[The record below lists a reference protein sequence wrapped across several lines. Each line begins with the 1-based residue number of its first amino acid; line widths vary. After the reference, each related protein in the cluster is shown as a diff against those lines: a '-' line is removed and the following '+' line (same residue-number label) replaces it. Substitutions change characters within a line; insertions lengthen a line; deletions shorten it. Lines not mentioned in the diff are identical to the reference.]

1 MKIIIKNHQELQ
13 ESVDYLVSK
22 LKLEIKKDLIIEVKI
37 AERDGYHI
45 QKQQG
50 YVTITYFHKHHF
62 FAALMKVMSLSN
74 ETSYESYEQS
84 HFDDLGLML
93 DTARNA
99 VPQMDTIK
107 KYIMILSLLG
117 YNYLELYVEDVMEV
131 KEEPFYGYMR
141 GKYAISDIKYLDEFS
156 KKYGI
161 ELIPCI
167 QTLAHLDGLFKHPEY
182 REVNDIDDILLVG
195 HPKTYQLIENILK
208 TTKEA
213 FTSKKINIGMD
224 EAWKLGLGKY
234 LSQNGF
240 QNRLEIMKN
249 HLERVLSLCKK
260 YQYQPSM
267 WADMFF
273 HLTTGSYHQ
282 EKVEFSQDV
291 IDQIPKDV
299 QLIYWDYYRTEKAPY
314 QNKYDSLKQLTK
326 SYAFAGG
333 AWKWIGFTP
342 HNLFTM
348 RSMKP
353 AIEVA
358 IENGVKDFLL
368 TAWGD
373 NGAEAAQFSI
383 IPSLLYISD
392 LSYQKEDRQ
401 SFAALLTGY
410 TYDELLKLD
419 LPDLLYHHDAYTPT
433 NPSKYLLFE
442 DVLMGH
448 RQISVEKNYKTY
460 YKQHAKI
467 LKPLS
472 EKTSKYSYLFRTMHD
487 LADLL
492 SIKSTLSLEIY
503 QAYHAKD
510 RDQFK
515 KLISR
520 LKKVIKK
527 TNVFYET
534 FKTQWFYENKPFG
547 FEIQTYRFGGLLLR
561 LEEVQKILEAY
572 VNGDLSHI
580 SELDERIL
588 TPKLNKQY
596 NGTIYFNQFINYIS
610 YSKL

>member
-1 MKIIIKNHQELQ
+1 MIHLNNKTYEKQVE
-13 ESVDYLVSK
+13 Y
-22 LKLEIKKDLIIEVKI
+22 I
-37 AERDGYHI
+37 AEHLKIELNSPIYIEEIHKPTLNGYEIHRI
-45 QKQQG
+45 DQNHVLYYGK
-50 YVTITYFHKHHF
+50 KHHF
-62 FAALMKVMSLSN
+62 FAGIGHILKNLKEFEYQQKITWDV
-74 ETSYESYEQS
+74 
-84 HFDDLGLML
+84 DRLGLML
-93 DTARNA
+93 DAARNA
-99 VPQMDTIK
+99 VPRVETLKQ
-107 KYIMILSLLG
+107 YIMTLVLLG
-117 YNYLELYVEDVMEV
+117 YNYLEIYVEDVFEV
-131 KEEPFYGYMR
+131 VDEPMFGYMR
-141 GKYAISDIKYLDEFS
+141 GKYSIKEMQDLDVFADQFGME
-156 KKYGI
+156 I
-161 ELIPCI
+161 VPCI
-167 QTLAHLDGLFKHPEY
+167 QTLAHLERIFQHPEY
-182 REVNDIDDILLVG
+182 SEIHDIDDILLVG
-195 HPKTYQLIENILK
+195 HQRTYDLIDHMLK
-208 TTKEA
+208 TTSQT
-213 FTSKKINIGMD
+213 FMSRRINIGMD
-224 EAWKLGLGKY
+224 EAWRLGHGNYIHKFGY
-234 LSQNGF
+234 
-240 QNRLEIMKN
+240 ETKVDIMKK
-249 HLERVLSLCKK
+249 HLKAVIDLCHN
-260 YQYQPSM
+260 YGYHASM

-273 HLTTGSYHQ
+273 NLSGGNYHLDAIEISQ
-282 EKVEFSQDV
+282 EV
-291 IDQIPKDV
+291 IQMVPKHV
-299 QLIYWDYYRTEKAPY
+299 TLIYWDYYRTDFEGY
-314 QNKYDSLKQLTK
+314 NRRMKQLRELTND
-326 SYAFAGG
+326 YAFAGG
-333 AWKWIGFTP
+333 AWKWTGFAP
-342 HNLFTM
+342 MNHFTM
-348 RSMKP
+348 KAMKP
-353 AIEVA
+353 AIDA
-358 IENGVKDFLL
+358 CKMNGFKDFLL

-383 IPSLLYISD
+383 IPSLLYIRD

-510 RDQFK
+510 SDQLK